1 MYFLH
6 KHGAASMTEHSER
19 TRHTRL
25 LERAT
30 RILPMRD
37 HSEAEFRRK
46 LVVATERAAQ
56 FSRSETP
63 PEPLTPEEIERVVA
77 WCYQHN
83 WLDDARF
90 AERYLAGRSRKG
102 YGPQRIRLELGQ
114 KGVDK
119 ALIDEAMF
127 NTETDWQS
135 LALSLAER
143 KFGLPLPT
151 EWKEKAKVQRYLM
164 TKGFFM
170 EDIRSVFTNFDD

>member
-1 MYFLH
+1 
-6 KHGAASMTEHSER
+6 MTDNSER
-19 TRHTRL
+19 TRHARL
-25 LERAT
+25 LDRAM
-30 RILPMRD
+30 RILAMRD

-46 LVVATERAAQ
+46 LTIASERAAQ
-56 FSRSETP
+56 FSQQSPP
-63 PEPLTPEEIERVVA
+63 PEPVAPEEIERVVA

-102 YGPQRIRLELGQ
+102 YGPQRIKMELGQ

-119 ALIDEAMF
+119 ALIDEALF
-127 NTETDWQS
+127 KTETDWQG
-135 LALSLAER
+135 LAFRVAER

-151 EWKEKAKVQRYLM
+151 QWKEKAKVQRYLM

>member
-1 MYFLH
+1 
-6 KHGAASMTEHSER
+6 MTTNPER
-19 TRHTRL
+19 AERARL

-30 RILPMRD
+30 RILAMRD

-46 LVVATERAAQ
+46 LMLACERAVQ
-56 FSRSETP
+56 FSRQDP
-63 PEPLTPEEIERVVA
+63 PPSLPTPEAIDQVVA
-77 WCYQHN
+77 WCYQHG

-90 AERYLAGRSRKG
+90 AERYLASRSRKG

-114 KGVDK
+114 KGVDNTV
-119 ALIDEAMF
+119 IDEAMF
-127 NTETDWQS
+127 AAETDWQS
-135 LALSLAER
+135 LAFSVAER

-170 EDIRSVFTNFDD
+170 EDIRSVFTNFDN

>member
-1 MYFLH
+1 
-6 KHGAASMTEHSER
+6 MTDNSER
-19 TRHTRL
+19 TRHARL

-30 RILPMRD
+30 RILTMRD

-46 LVVATERAAQ
+46 LLIACERAEKYARKESQ
-56 FSRSETP
+56 SEP
-63 PEPLTPEEIERVVA
+63 VKQEEIERVVE
-77 WCYQHN
+77 WCYQHS

-102 YGPQRIRLELGQ
+102 YGPQRIRMELGQ

-119 ALIDEAMF
+119 QLVDETLSNSLIDWQAMAF
-127 NTETDWQS
+127 EV
-135 LALSLAER
+135 AER
-143 KFGLPLPT
+143 KFGLPLPV